1 MNPRGGPSPVTGV
14 SARLGVEIARALTAR
29 ILSVQRGTKSR
40 GKAAP
45 GRSRRALVPIGE
57 RFEAVELDLSIRGYD
72 PAPGNL
78 SPGPGFFSSHAY
90 LASNVRGVL
99 SRKRSGSC

>member
-14 SARLGVEIARALTAR
+14 SLGVEIARALTAR

-45 GRSRRALVPIGE
+45 SRSRRALVPIGE
-57 RFEAVELDLSIRGYD
+57 RFEAVELDSSIRGYD
-72 PAPGNL
+72 PCDG
-78 SPGPGFFSSHAY
+78 
-90 LASNVRGVL
+90 
-99 SRKRSGSC
+99 